1 MANIMS
7 IFRAKNKVT
16 RDGYDLSK
24 RLCFTAKAGE
34 LLPVYSRIMM
44 QGDKFNMANKW
55 MTRTAPVN
63 TAAYT
68 RFREYYD
75 WFFVPLN
82 LLWDKYNVWSVNM
95 KDNVQTATSINQ
107 NLTLTDKHPYLTT
120 QQIVDYLTSI
130 RSNTLTNQFGF
141 ERYELT
147 CKLLHYLGYGD
158 FYHDSSSRN
167 PWYFR
172 NIELSPWRLL
182 AYQKIYQDYF
192 RNTQWERSRPETCN
206 INYVTGNAIDLQ
218 LPLSDID
225 TSRTNMFDL
234 QYCNWNKDL
243 FMGLLPNSQYGDA
256 ASIVLDGAS
265 SDGSVNPNGVTLSS
279 DGLNIGSTNYLSM
292 NKRSSSTGSAPWF
305 VKFSQDNGKAGAYD
319 ADNVYGGEVFLR
331 NFYLGDEDL
340 VRLKSALGLS
350 AASSV
355 QSSFTILALRQAEA
369 LQKLREIQ
377 QANPQDFPAQS
388 EAHFG
393 YRPSN
398 AYSQMCRRVGGVSGD
413 IEINPVVNNNITENE
428 DSSLNSADIAGMGTG
443 VGSGS
448 AKDFVADV
456 PGVLMCIYHV
466 VPLLDYALTGV
477 APDNAKTLYTD
488 YAIPEMDKTGMMQVP
503 LQWLFN
509 SPSLERSATGL
520 TAETDLL
527 GYAPNYIDY
536 KTDIDE
542 VKGAFYN
549 GGLESWVA
557 PITREYIE
565 NYLFGDDL
573 KFTGIDYHW
582 MKVNPSVTDSI
593 FSGQNVNSSVATD
606 KFWVNCYINVKGVR
620 PLDADGLPY

>member
-7 IFRAKNKVT
+7 MFRAKNKVT

-34 LLPVYSRIMM
+34 LLPTYSRIMM
-44 QGDKFNMANKW
+44 QGDKFDLSCKW

-82 LLWDKYNVWSVNM
+82 LLWNKYNVWSVNM
-95 KDNVQTATSINQ
+95 KDNIQTAISINQ
-107 NLTLTDKHPYLTT
+107 NLSLTDRHPYMTT
-120 QQIVDYLTSI
+120 QQIVNYIEGMRIQDQSGEYAFK
-130 RSNTLTNQFGF
+130 NAFGF
-141 ERYELT
+141 ARFELT

-158 FYHDSSSRN
+158 FYGNESSRS
-167 PWYFR
+167 PQYFR

-206 INYVTGNAIDLQ
+206 INYISGNAYDLQ
-218 LPLSDID
+218 LPLNDID
-225 TSRTNMFDL
+225 TSRSNMFDL

-243 FMGLLPNSQYGDA
+243 FMGLLPNSQFGDA
-256 ASIVLDGAS
+256 ASVSLSSLNTITGFSSNGFGLFS
-265 SDGSVNPNGVTLSS
+265 SDSG
-279 DGLNIGSTNYLSM
+279 
-292 NKRSSSTGSAPWF
+292 
-305 VKFSQDNGKAGAYD
+305 
-319 ADNVYGGEVFLR
+319 
-331 NFYLGDEDL
+331 DL
-340 VRLKSALGLS
+340 VAQSNDSGTISGFSKRVVAGGVANTFAISPSGLKSLKDALGLTSSNLSS
-350 AASSV
+350 A
-355 QSSFTILALRQAEA
+355 FTILALRQAEA
-369 LQKLREIQ
+369 LQKLREVQ

-388 EAHFG
+388 EAHYG

-398 AYSQMCRRVGGVSGD
+398 AYSQMCRRVGGISGD
-413 IEINPVVNNNITENE
+413 IEINPVVNNNITENADE
-428 DSSLNSADIAGMGTG
+428 SLNSADIAGMGTG
-443 VGSGS
+443 IGSGS
-448 AKDFVADV
+448 AKEFVADV

-477 APDNAKTLYTD
+477 APDNAKTFYTD
-488 YAIPEMDKTGMMQVP
+488 YAIPEFDKTGMMQVP

-509 SPSLERSATGL
+509 SPATARSASGL
-520 TAETDLL
+520 TANTDLL

-542 VKGAFYN
+542 IKGAFYN

-573 KFTGIDYHW
+573 NFTGIDYNW

-593 FSGQNVNSSVATD
+593 FSGQNVDSSVSTD
-606 KFWVNCYINVKGVR
+606 KFWVNCYMNVKGVR

>member
-7 IFRAKNKVT
+7 MFRAKNKVT

-82 LLWDKYNVWSVNM
+82 ILWDKYNVWSVNM
-95 KDNVQTATSINQ
+95 KDNIQTAVSINQ
-107 NLTLTDKHPYLTT
+107 NLTLTDRHPYMTT
-120 QQIVDYLTSI
+120 QQIVDYLSDI

-141 ERYELT
+141 ERYELS

-158 FYHDSSSRN
+158 FYHDSSNRN

-206 INYVTGNAIDLQ
+206 INYVTGDAYNLQ

-256 ASIVLDGAS
+256 ASVNLGSFDIGSSSTSAFSWGKYLTNSGTGTPTIERQGTPDDPTSLMLNGYTVPFYLNANALEHLRSCLGIS
-265 SDGSVNPNGVTLSS
+265 SDGSIN
-279 DGLNIGSTNYLSM
+279 ST
-292 NKRSSSTGSAPWF
+292 
-305 VKFSQDNGKAGAYD
+305 
-319 ADNVYGGEVFLR
+319 
-331 NFYLGDEDL
+331 
-340 VRLKSALGLS
+340 
-350 AASSV
+350 
-355 QSSFTILALRQAEA
+355 FTVLALRQAEA

-393 YRPSN
+393 YRPNN
-398 AYSQMCRRVGGVSGD
+398 AYSQMCRRVGGISGD

-443 VGSGS
+443 VGSGE
-448 AKDFVADV
+448 AKEFVADV

-593 FSGQNVNSSVATD
+593 FSGQNVNSKVATD